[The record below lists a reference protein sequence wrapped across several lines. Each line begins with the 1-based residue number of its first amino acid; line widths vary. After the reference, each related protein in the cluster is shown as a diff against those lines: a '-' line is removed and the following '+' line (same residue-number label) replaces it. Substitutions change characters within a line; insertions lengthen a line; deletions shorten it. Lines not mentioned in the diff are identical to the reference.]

1 MLHLWMEKN
10 KDVAS
15 GNLLERALREIG
27 REDIIQKCIFFL
39 QDVTDENEIQEA
51 KNVIYSSGGELF
63 MI

>member
-51 KNVIYSSGGELF
+51 KNVIYYSGGELF
-63 MI
+63 II